1 MPSQEDQIYLH
12 LKKYGKIDAMEA
24 LKKYNCFRL
33 SARIFDLKQQNINIE
48 TNNVTLKN
56 GKRVAQYKLI
66 KEAKWVN
73 QVNGLTKKI

>member
-24 LKKYNCFRL
+24 LAKYNCFRL

-48 TNNVTLKN
+48 TDHVILKN

-66 KEAKWVN
+66 KEAK
-73 QVNGLTKKI
+73 

>member
-1 MPSQEDQIYLH
+1 MPSQEDQIFLH
-12 LKKYGKIDAMEA
+12 LVKYGKIDAMEA

-73 QVNGLTKKI
+73 LVNGLTKKI

>member
-48 TNNVTLKN
+48 TDHVTLKN

-66 KEAKWVN
+66 KEAK
-73 QVNGLTKKI
+73 

>member
-12 LKKYGKIDAMEA
+12 LKKYGKIDALEA

-48 TNNVTLKN
+48 TNNVSF
-56 GKRVAQYKLI
+56 
-66 KEAKWVN
+66 
-73 QVNGLTKKI
+73 KIL

>member
-1 MPSQEDQIYLH
+1 MPSQEDQIYFH
-12 LKKYGKIDAMEA
+12 LKKHGKIDAMEA
-24 LKKYNCFRL
+24 LTKYNCFRL

-66 KEAKWVN
+66 KEAK
-73 QVNGLTKKI
+73 